1 VLNEE
6 EIVELA
12 EEEHPELRP
21 VAVAGARPRFGV
33 FFWVCSTWLALLGIV
48 EILAPYLHLQKPDFA
63 IYLSNEAIPGGGINY
78 GPSLAHWLGT
88 DGAARDIFSR
98 LIFGGRLSL
107 VIALGATAIGITIG
121 GALGMLSAYKRG
133 RFDSVLSL
141 VMYTGLAFPAIV
153 AVLAI
158 LSFWGRTESHII
170 FVLGAFSIPLI
181 YRLIRAATLSVATKE
196 YITAA
201 RAQGATSWRVLT
213 RDILPN
219 VLPTIIAYTVFN
231 IGGVIA
237 VEGALG
243 VLGVGIQPPTAS
255 WGNLIADAGND
266 SSNVGLVFG
275 PTLVVFFTLLSLY
288 WVGERLRL
296 RFEVAEAKL

>member
-1 VLNEE
+1 MLNQEE
-6 EIVELA
+6 VVELA

-21 VAVAGARPRFGV
+21 VAPPGAKRGLGV
-33 FFWVCSTWLALLGIV
+33 FFWICSTWLALLGIV
-48 EILAPYLHLQKPDFA
+48 EIIAPWLHLQKPNYA
-63 IYLSNEAIPGGGINY
+63 IYIGNESIPGGGINY
-78 GPSLAHWLGT
+78 GPSAAHWLGT
-88 DGAARDIFSR
+88 DQAARDIFSR

-107 VIALGATAIGITIG
+107 VIALGATGIGVVV
-121 GALGMLSAYKRG
+121 GASLGMLAAYKRG
-133 RFDSVLSL
+133 RFDSILSL

-170 FVLGAFSIPLI
+170 IVVGAFGIPLI
-181 YRLIRAATLSVATKE
+181 YRLIRAATLTVATKE
-196 YITAA
+196 FVTAA

-219 VLPTIIAYTVFN
+219 VLPTIIAYTVFT

-243 VLGVGIQPPTAS
+243 VLGVGIPPPTAS

-266 SSNVGLVFG
+266 SSSVGLVFG
-275 PTLVVFFTLLSLY
+275 PTLVVFLTLLSLY
-288 WVGERLRL
+288 FVGERLRL
-296 RFEVAEAKL
+296 RFEVAEGKL

>member
-1 VLNEE
+1 VLSQEDV
-6 EIVELA
+6 VELA
-12 EEEHPELRP
+12 EIDHPELQP
-21 VAVAGARPRFGV
+21 VAAPGKRGLGV
-33 FFWVCSTWLALLGIV
+33 FFWICSGWLVLLGLV
-48 EILAPYLHLQKPDFA
+48 EIFAPFLHLQDPNYA
-63 IYLSNEAIPGGGINY
+63 IWLSNPAIPNGGKLY
-78 GPSLAHWLGT
+78 GPSAAHWLGT
-88 DGAARDIFSR
+88 DQASRDIFSR

-107 VIALGATAIGITIG
+107 VIAVGATAIGVVV
-121 GALGMLSAYKRG
+121 GASLGMFAAYRRG
-133 RFDSVLSL
+133 RFDSIFSL

-170 FVLGAFSIPLI
+170 FVVGAFSIPLI
-181 YRLIRAATLSVATKE
+181 YRLIRAATLTVATKE
-196 YITAA
+196 FVTAA

-219 VLPTIIAYTVFN
+219 VLPTIIAYTVFT
-231 IGGVIA
+231 IGGVIG

-255 WGNLIADAGND
+255 WGNLIADAGNN
-266 SSNVGLVFG
+266 SSSVGLVFG

-288 WVGERLRL
+288 FVGEQLRL